1 MIEAKNINIDC
12 VGYSISAD
20 WYQGVNEFNILLNL
34 IGFGSNSEKY
44 NKFLSTIV
52 ENTGFSVL
60 TIDYSGHGKS
70 SFDIKDLT
78 PAQNF
83 LEVITAFDWIKENY
97 PDSKIFVMGASYGG
111 FLATQLTK
119 YRKFE
124 KLILRVPAIY
134 KPENFYTTWN
144 KYDAGDGLKY
154 RETAEKL
161 TNHPLL
167 KRASGFSG
175 KTLVVTHELDDVCP
189 KKSTMSFVEA
199 FNAEH
204 FEAKGFKHGFGESDI
219 SEEQKQDYYKKISDW
234 LVK

>member
-1 MIEAKNINIDC
+1 MVEPKNIQIEC

-20 WYQGVNEFNILLNL
+20 WYQGESEAQILLNL

-70 SFDIKDLT
+70 PFNINDLT

-119 YRKFE
+119 YRTFE
-124 KLILRVPAIY
+124 KLVLRVPAIY
-134 KPENFYTTWN
+134 KPENFYTTWK
-144 KYDAGDGLKY
+144 KYETEEGRNY
-154 RETAEKL
+154 RETAENL
-161 TNHPLL
+161 TDHPLL
-167 KRASGFSG
+167 KRASNFEGNI
-175 KTLVVTHELDDVCP
+175 LVVTHELDEVCP
-189 KKSTMSFVEA
+189 KKSTMAFVDA

-204 FEAKGFKHGFGESDI
+204 FEAKGFKHSFGNSEV
-219 SEEQKQDYYKKISDW
+219 SEEQINDYYKKISDW